1 MSNTVSN
8 LVGSK
13 YTGYLQDNCN
23 FASLLKS
30 PVTVAKALFS
40 NLTLSSQAWSS
51 QESSPQPEKISS
63 YNISVRRVGDYLLV
77 SLPSEKDTHPDKTTT
92 ANPPSTEDSD
102 QLDWRIPDDDED
114 DPRRY
119 FSFWFN
125 ENASPGKSTDQASA
139 SLNVKDSLCVAIAD
153 DSDADDQ
160 FFEETTPVNGPDSI
174 IPPMSRH
181 CFETD
186 SMIYIANDEDQLDIH
201 TIDIIKGSELA
212 NQLGISGKVTVD
224 KVFYQAGTG
233 AIIAQVT
240 INGLEQLLTL
250 FYINV
255 ETNIKL
261 PVTQY
266 QLDSYLTET
275 KNEYAPHYKFFK
287 EELKKRLSPK
297 VMGTN
302 KIKDDKGGKDNKIEE
317 NKIKENKI
325 EENKIEE
332 NKIEENKIKENKLRM
347 ESLRITMPTYMHP
360 KSIEQVKYFCCN
372 QGISA
377 VTDKEGTDVIEAVK
391 RRMRQQE
398 EKLVSL
404 RGPRLEHP
412 DIDSALEHVK
422 QQKIAM
428 EASQRDAKNLKI
440 HFDKPEKVPL
450 SQRQAETVNM
460 LNQRRLKHKKEGIDF
475 APPKDTATEF
485 PQYLLPS
492 DSPKKLIKSV
502 DK

>member
-8 LVGSK
+8 STGSK
-13 YTGYLQDNCN
+13 YTGYLQDNCI
-23 FASLLKS
+23 FASFLKS
-30 PVTVAKALFS
+30 PVTVAKSLFP
-40 NLTLSSQAWSS
+40 NLTLSSQALSS
-51 QESSPQPEKISS
+51 QESSLQSEKISS

-77 SLPSEKDTHPDKTTT
+77 SLPSDKATHPDKTTT
-92 ANPPSTEDSD
+92 APPPSTGDSD
-102 QLDWRIPDDDED
+102 QLECRIPDDED
-114 DPRRY
+114 NDPRRY
-119 FSFWFN
+119 FSFWYN
-125 ENASPGKSTDQASA
+125 ENATPGKSTDHSSA
-139 SLNVKDSLCVAIAD
+139 SLNIKDSLCVAIAD

-174 IPPMSRH
+174 IPPMSQH

-186 SMIYIANDEDQLDIH
+186 SMIYIANDSDQLDIH
-201 TIDIIKGSELA
+201 TVDIIKGSELA

-287 EELKKRLSPK
+287 EELKKCLSPK

-302 KIKDDKGGKDNKIEE
+302 KIKDDEDGED
-317 NKIKENKI
+317 
-325 EENKIEE
+325 

-360 KSIEQVKYFCCN
+360 KTIEQEKYFCCN

-377 VTDKEGTDVIEAVK
+377 VTNKEGTDVIEAVK
-391 RRMRQQE
+391 RRMYQQE

-412 DIDSALEHVK
+412 DIDSAIEHVK

-428 EASQRDAKNLKI
+428 AASQRDAKNLKI
-440 HFDKPEKVPL
+440 HFDKPQKVIL
-450 SQRQAETVNM
+450 SQRQLETVNM
-460 LNQRRLKHKKEGIDF
+460 LNQRRLMHQKEGIVFGTRRDI
-475 APPKDTATEF
+475 ATEF
-485 PQYLLPS
+485 TTFL
-492 DSPKKLIKSV
+492 
-502 DK
+502 

>member
-8 LVGSK
+8 LMGSN
-13 YTGYLQDNCN
+13 TGYLQDNCI
-23 FASLLKS
+23 FSSLLKS
-30 PVTVAKALFS
+30 PVTLAKALFPKS
-40 NLTLSSQAWSS
+40 TWLS
-51 QESSPQPEKISS
+51 QESRLQSEKISS

-77 SLPSEKDTHPDKTTT
+77 SLPSDKATHPDKTTT
-92 ANPPSTEDSD
+92 APPPSTGDSD
-102 QLDWRIPDDDED
+102 QLECRIPDDED
-114 DPRRY
+114 NDPRRF
-119 FSFWFN
+119 FSFWYN
-125 ENASPGKSTDQASA
+125 ENATPGKSTDHAST

-174 IPPMSRH
+174 IPPMSQH

-186 SMIYIANDEDQLDIH
+186 SMIYIANDSDRLDIH
-201 TIDIIKGSELA
+201 TVDIIKGSELA

-302 KIKDDKGGKDNKIEE
+302 KIKDDEDG
-317 NKIKENKI
+317 
-325 EENKIEE
+325 EENKIE
-332 NKIEENKIKENKLRM
+332 KNKIKENKLRM

-360 KSIEQVKYFCCN
+360 KTIEQEKYFCCN
-372 QGISA
+372 QGISS
-377 VTDKEGTDVIEAVK
+377 VTNKEGTDVIEAVK
-391 RRMRQQE
+391 RRMYQQE

-422 QQKIAM
+422 QQKIALP
-428 EASQRDAKNLKI
+428 ASQRDARNLKI
-440 HFDKPEKVPL
+440 HFDKPQKVTL
-450 SQRQAETVNM
+450 SQRQLETVNM
-460 LNQRRLKHKKEGIDF
+460 LNQRRLMHQKAGIVFGDRR
-475 APPKDTATEF
+475 DIATESTTF
-485 PQYLLPS
+485 L
-492 DSPKKLIKSV
+492 
-502 DK
+502 